1 MHNKIKEIANFQTY
15 FGKLQDNIPVASLIL
30 PSGMRSYKYPN
41 SFKVNPSNGVV
52 TLKSKEKSKIVPNN
66 VIKESSSVIFRSAC
80 QKNQKHMSELTFESG
95 MLWGF
100 EQALV
105 DWMYYL
111 PSEYKHA
118 TLYGGEILCNDML
131 SNICYAMQRT
141 PDIKMVIYTYNDEA
155 VKFVRNKKII
165 PDNLIVLDRT
175 EWDYK
180 IEDKVKFKFP
190 NTKEKFIV
198 PVESYNYKVLCKH
211 S

>member
-111 PSEYKHA
+111 PREYKHA
-118 TLYGGEILCNDML
+118 TIYGGEILCDDML

-141 PDIKMVIYTYNDEA
+141 PDIKMVIYTYNDGA
-155 VKFVRNKKII
+155 VQFVRNKKII
-165 PDNLIVLDRT
+165 SATDKGIEVIQKLPLQEVKSAELTAKWEQRLNLIENGLD
-175 EWDYK
+175 Y
-180 IEDKVKFKFP
+180 V
-190 NTKEKFIV
+190 EKF
-198 PVESYNYKVLCKH
+198 
-211 S
+211 